1 MQFALEKVCA
11 DLFSETI
18 PILEKHYLEI
28 AHYQDIELNPDWDF
42 YLSAPQVRVYTVRKD
57 RELIG
62 YGVFFLG
69 PNRHYKQSIQAA
81 QDILFVH
88 PAYRFGRI
96 GYRLI
101 AFCDEQA
108 KAEGAQAIYHHVK
121 AAHDFGPL
129 LRRQGYEMV
138 DVIYA
143 RRLDG

>member
-1 MQFALEKVCA
+1 MITYQRESVIDVLDEIKPLLEM
-11 DLFSETI
+11 
-18 PILEKHYLEI
+18 HWREI
-28 AHYQDIELNPDWDF
+28 AHYQDIELAPDWEF
-42 YLSAPQVRVYTVRKD
+42 YLSVPSVRVYTVRQD

-69 PNRHYKQSIQAA
+69 PNRHYKHSIQAV

-129 LRRQGYEMV
+129 LKRLGYETV
-138 DVIYA
+138 DLIYA
-143 RRLDG
+143 RRLDR